1 MYTKILVALDGS
13 DPSKRALHR
22 AVILADKF
30 GSKLTLLT
38 VFHRRGLPFMVE
50 EGREL
55 AVDEEIYN
63 KYWGSVR
70 KHHVEVLK
78 EAERLTRKNYPKV
91 RFEAVL
97 AEGRPSVEICREAR
111 EREVDLVVVG
121 NSGMGGIK
129 GLVLGSTSK
138 SVVDSCSRT
147 IMVVK

>member
-22 AVILADKF
+22 AVILAEKF

-38 VFHRRGLPFMVE
+38 VFHKRSLHLMVE
-50 EGREL
+50 EGGEL

-70 KHHVEVLK
+70 EHHVMILEQ
-78 EAERLTRKNYPKV
+78 AEMLMRKSYPKLG
-91 RFEAVL
+91 FEAVL
-97 AEGRPSVEICREAR
+97 AEGHPSVEICREAR

-129 GLVLGSTSK
+129 GLVLGGTSK
-138 SVVDSCSRT
+138 SVVDSCSGT
-147 IMVVK
+147 VMVVK

>member
-22 AVILADKF
+22 AVILAEKF

-38 VFHRRGLPFMVE
+38 VFHRRRLPLMVKE
-50 EGREL
+50 SREL
-55 AVDEEIYN
+55 VVNEIYN

-70 KHHVEVLK
+70 EHHVGILEETK
-78 EAERLTRKNYPKV
+78 RLMKKNYPKV
-91 RFEAVL
+91 TFEAVL
-97 AEGRPSVEICREAR
+97 VEGHPSVEICREAR
-111 EREVDLVVVG
+111 EREVDLVIVG
-121 NSGMGGIK
+121 NSGIDGIK

-147 IMVVK
+147 VMVVK

>member
-1 MYTKILVALDGS
+1 MALDGS

-22 AVILADKF
+22 AVILAEKF
-30 GSKLTLLT
+30 GSKLTLLM
-38 VFHRRGLPFMVE
+38 VFHRRSLPLMVE
-50 EGREL
+50 EGREP
-55 AVDEEIYN
+55 VVNEIYN

-70 KHHVEVLK
+70 EHHVEIL
-78 EAERLTRKNYPKV
+78 EETEMLMRKNYPKV

-111 EREVDLVVVG
+111 DREVDLVVVG
-121 NSGMGGIK
+121 NSGVGGIK

-147 IMVVK
+147 VMVVK